1 MGDVMIKDDVDIIS
15 IYSDSAEI
23 SNALNCMTEGALS
36 DDAYWLTEAAA
47 HIESLYENACYAQ
60 RTIKRLREEIESLK
74 RLSPKTLSGDFNL
87 DQSIKSC
94 EELTVRTRNCILAE
108 RINTT
113 VRDLTEMTEVDILK
127 MTAMGKKS
135 LNEIKLFLANKGLSL
150 KVHTA

>member
-1 MGDVMIKDDVDIIS
+1 MIKDDVDIIS

-23 SNALNCMTEGALS
+23 SSALLLIKGGLES
-36 DDAYWLTEAAA
+36 DDAYWLMEAAQ
-47 HIESLYENACYAQ
+47 HIESLYENACHAQ
-60 RTIKRLREEIESLK
+60 RTIKRLRKDVELLK
-74 RLSPKTLSGDFNL
+74 SSSPKTLSGDFNL